1 MSSGLYQVVDA
12 INAIGAAAGNVA
24 AGIVSDAAAITS
36 ATAALSGGAAAS
48 GSQMGGSVT
57 QGSSTT
63 AGGLDSALAWG
74 KTTVLTP
81 EQAVAALRSLQNRIN
96 PLSGQMGSR

>member
-1 MSSGLYQVVDA
+1 MSTGLYLIVDA
-12 INAIGAAAGNVA
+12 VNAIGAAALSTAADIGVA
-24 AGIVSDAAAITS
+24 VSAAAS
-36 ATAALSGGAAAS
+36 AGGLSGGAGA
-48 GSQMGGSVT
+48 GTGMGGSSAT
-57 QGSSTT
+57 GPGSSTT